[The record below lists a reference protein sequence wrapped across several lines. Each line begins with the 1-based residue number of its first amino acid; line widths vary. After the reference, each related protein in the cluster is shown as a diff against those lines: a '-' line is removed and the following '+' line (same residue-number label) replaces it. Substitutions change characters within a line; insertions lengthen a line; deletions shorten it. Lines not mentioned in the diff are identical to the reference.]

1 MCSSMGM
8 WTETE
13 SSIQQEWKKKK
24 KCTLFSWEILYI
36 QFPTAEDRNPD
47 KYKSTAG
54 TYNMHAIL
62 HASFMSLQ
70 RDWFLFIHDW
80 GLEATII
87 NSRHSEYVSWY
98 TTSHRLSLYVLIL
111 IWSSHHSG
119 LLSEEKKKRARCNK
133 PCPQKQ
139 TPLWEPGSAEMKSC

>member
-24 KCTLFSWEILYI
+24 SAHFSAEKSFIFNFLLLKTGIQTNINQQLEHITCMPFCMHLSCHCRETDFCLFMTGVLKPRSLIL
-36 QFPTAEDRNPD
+36 
-47 KYKSTAG
+47 G
-54 TYNMHAIL
+54 TVN
-62 HASFMSLQ
+62 
-70 RDWFLFIHDW
+70 
-80 GLEATII
+80 
-87 NSRHSEYVSWY
+87 VSWY